1 MTNPEA
7 YFRINNFDIREATDK
22 IDLLAV
28 IIHKLNQQWWQF
40 DDEGK
45 PIRNK
50 GEAIALMHSELS
62 EALEGVRKDKYDEH
76 IPCLKNEAVEL
87 ADCIIRILDYAI
99 GFDLPIGEA
108 IFEKLRYNAMRE
120 DHKIENRM
128 KDGGKKF

>member
-1 MTNPEA
+1 
-7 YFRINNFDIREATDK
+7 
-22 IDLLAV
+22 
-28 IIHKLNQQWWQF
+28 
-40 DDEGK
+40 
-45 PIRNK
+45 
-50 GEAIALMHSELS
+50 MHSELS